1 MILITSDAGTLAWRQ
16 QKLLLGRKE
25 TPFTETGQKDE
36 DWAGIKP
43 RSVKFKRH
51 SMW

>member
-25 TPFTETGQKDE
+25 TPLQKQVRKMKTGRGWNQ
-36 DWAGIKP
+36 GL
-43 RSVKFKRH
+43 
-51 SMW
+51 